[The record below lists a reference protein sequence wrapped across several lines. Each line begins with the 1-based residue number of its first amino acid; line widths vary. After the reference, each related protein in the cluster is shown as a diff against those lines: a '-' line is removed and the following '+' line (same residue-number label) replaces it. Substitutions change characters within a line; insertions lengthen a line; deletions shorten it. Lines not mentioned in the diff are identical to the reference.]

1 MSEIVSVVVIVNKL
15 RCLLILESGIGG
27 KEDIGRCALDTVI
40 ATIRTVHQVGFVTTI
55 FPAAFLLVHLIL
67 SKAVFALI
75 SALI

>member
-1 MSEIVSVVVIVNKL
+1 MRESLRLLVVYT
-15 RCLLILESGIGG
+15 GIGG

-55 FPAAFLLVHLIL
+55 ILAAFLSVHLIL